1 MNRVGAEGRG
11 ESVWL
16 AWFLATTLRS
26 FAEQAAARG
35 DGAVATELREHAE
48 GYLAAVEEHGW
59 DGAWYRRAYDDAG
72 VPLGSST
79 SEECRIDSIAQSWSV
94 IGGGGR
100 PERRRQA
107 MRSVEEHLV
116 DREARLVRLLTPPF
130 DHGPQDP
137 GYIKGYLPG
146 VRENGAQYTHAA
158 VWAVLAR
165 AMAGDGEGALELF
178 QMLNPLNHAQTA
190 AEVAT
195 YKVEPYVVAADV
207 YTADGQRGRGGWT
220 WYTGSASW
228 MYRVGLEAILGFTRR
243 GDSLQLLPCV
253 PAAWREYAID
263 YRFGGSLYSLRVE
276 RGGGAPGIT
285 LDGGSIEGSA
295 IPLVDDGRPHTAV
308 FRIR

>member
-1 MNRVGAEGRG
+1 M
-11 ESVWL
+11 
-16 AWFLATTLRS
+16 
-26 FAEQAAARG
+26 
-35 DGAVATELREHAE
+35 
-48 GYLAAVEEHGW
+48 EEHGW

-72 VPLGSST
+72 VPLGSSA

-94 IGGGGR
+94 ICGGGR
-100 PERRRQA
+100 PERRLQA
-107 MRSVEEHLV
+107 MRSLEEHLV

-165 AMAGDGEGALELF
+165 AVAGDGEGALELF
-178 QMLNPLNHAQTA
+178 QMLNPLNHARTA

-207 YTADGQRGRGGWT
+207 YTAEGQRGRGGWT

-243 GDSLQLLPCV
+243 GATLQLLPCV
-253 PAAWREYAID
+253 PAAWGEYAID
-263 YRFGGSLYSLRVE
+263 YRFGRSLYSLRVV
-276 RGGGAPGIT
+276 RGGGTPGIT
-285 LDGGSIEGSA
+285 LDGESVEGSA